1 MVHHTGQSGDIKSK
15 LTITDAP
22 IDVSGQV
29 KADGIGDGGA
39 VDHTT
44 RNVLIIEET
53 LRASTRTIGI
63 PYRASN
69 SRAVVHHTLVCCL
82 VEDKVR
88 HAIALIGCTGFER
101 SGITNQGA
109 VDYAL
114 LVGRIVIKDRKP
126 TAARTGNG
134 TSATVAWIG
143 NTI

>member
-1 MVHHTGQSGDIKSK
+1 MVHHTGQAGDIKSK
-15 LTITDAP
+15 LTIAYAP

-29 KADGIGDGGA
+29 ITNGIGDGGA

-44 RNVLIIEET
+44 HNVLIIEEA
-53 LRASTRTIGI
+53 LRASTRAIGI
-63 PYRASN
+63 PHRASN
-69 SRAVVHHTLVCCL
+69 SRAVHHTLVCCL
-82 VEDKVR
+82 IEDKVR

-114 LVGRIVIKDRKP
+114 LVSCIVIKDRKP
-126 TAARTGNG
+126 TAARTGNR